1 MTDGTRRDE
10 PSTQELISRMS
21 EQTSRLVRDE
31 VRLGIAEL
39 KEKGKHAGV
48 GAGLF
53 STAGLL
59 GFFALA
65 TLIAAAVLALDLVV
79 PAWAA
84 ALIVAAVLLL
94 LAGIAAWTGKSE
106 VDKAKPPPE
115 RTIENVKRDVD
126 ELTGRVNHAE

>member
-1 MTDGTRRDE
+1 
-10 PSTQELISRMS
+10 MS

-39 KEKGKHAGV
+39 KEKGKHAGI

-53 STAGLL
+53 SSAGLL

-65 TLIAAAVLALDLVV
+65 TLIAAAVLALELVV

-84 ALIVAAVLLL
+84 ALIVAGILLV
-94 LAGIAAWTGKSE
+94 LAGIAALTGKAE
-106 VDKAKPPPE
+106 VNRAKPPPE
-115 RTIENVKRDVD
+115 RTVENVKRDVD
-126 ELTGRVNHAE
+126 ELAGRVNHAE

>member
-1 MTDGTRRDE
+1 MTDSTRGDQ
-10 PSTQELISRMS
+10 PSTQELITRMS

-39 KEKGKHAGV
+39 KEKGKHAGI

-53 STAGLL
+53 SSAGLL

-65 TLIAAAVLALDLVV
+65 TLIAAAVLALELVV

-84 ALIVAAVLLL
+84 ALIVAGILLV
-94 LAGIAAWTGKSE
+94 LAGIAALTGKAE
-106 VDKAKPPPE
+106 VNRAKPPPE
-115 RTIENVKRDVD
+115 RTVENVKRDVD
-126 ELTGRVNHAE
+126 ELAGRVNHAE